1 MIRVSHVNLN
11 ELLSIAGIIK
21 LGAISSFKRQ
31 NCSSHHL
38 LQSTWSSCCEVQLSK
53 TVCRST
59 HDYCSSHLPSE
70 TRGDSRSHAATFD
83 VLVPSDMLGYCSR
96 CDPYLPCE
104 QRC

>member
-1 MIRVSHVNLN
+1 MIRVLHGNSN

-38 LQSTWSSCCEVQLSK
+38 LQSTWSSCCEVQLLR

-59 HDYCSSHLPSE
+59 HDYCSSNLPSR
-70 TRGDSRSHAATFD
+70 TKGDSMSHAATFD
-83 VLVPSDMLGYCSR
+83 VQVPSNMLEYCSR
-96 CDPYLPCE
+96 CDLYLPCE
-104 QRC
+104 QRY